1 MNGSDRRGWT
11 MLFFLPLVFFAAEW
25 VLRAHGTPYWL
36 WFNTD
41 NYLYMLGGLHI
52 LDGAPPAAFQHPGIT
67 LQMMV
72 ALDIWLSG
80 GGTPGALSDA
90 AFLQSEEIMTAVN
103 TAMLA
108 LDAGALWLLGWVAW
122 RRCGALTPA
131 LLAQTAPFLSM
142 LTLKFGIEVEPEP
155 LLLFAV
161 LVLGAAMIEESA
173 QPRGGALWVMGFAVA
188 FGVASKVTFAPL
200 GLAPLIL
207 IGSWPR
213 RWAYLWRTALIFVV
227 LMLPEARNLGPM
239 WAWFSG
245 VAAGSG
251 GYGTGPRTVIDFARY
266 PHDFIKLFFARTIF
280 FLVFFA
286 SVAALIWLRRAAGS
300 AGEAG
305 QSIPSGKATPAGR
318 GLLAIAVAQLAQVA
332 LVAKHPSGH
341 YVLPA
346 LELSGPALA
355 FLWLA
360 LSAMPRFSPG
370 RASPWFGRAFAVVL
384 ALILGFQ
391 SFAFARQD
399 REMRRESAGA
409 KSIDMARDFPSCAH
423 VYYFMA
429 SSPSQAW
436 FYNSSYSGN
445 RYAMRLKALL
455 PTNEYFSVPWED
467 GLRDWDGKVEP
478 AALLQRYKCI
488 ALRSADPFGA
498 DGLAALFGHAF
509 DKAARC
515 QAGSETILVEG
526 ARCPG
531 IKP

>member
-1 MNGSDRRGWT
+1 MNGSDRRGWI
-11 MLFFLPLVFFAAEW
+11 MLFFLPLVFFMVEW
-25 VLRAHGTPYWL
+25 VLREHALPYWL
-36 WFNTD
+36 WFNLD
-41 NYLYMLGGLHI
+41 PSYLYMLGGLHI
-52 LDGAPPAAFQHPGIT
+52 LDGAAPAAFQHPGVT
-67 LQMMV
+67 VQMMV
-72 ALDIWLSG
+72 ALGAWTAG
-80 GGTPGALSDA
+80 AGTFGELSDA
-90 AFLQSEEIMTAVN
+90 GFTHAEEILTAVN

-142 LTLKFGIEVEPEP
+142 LTLKTGIEVEPEP

-161 LVLGAAMIEESA
+161 LVLGAAMIEDSA
-173 QPRGGALWVMGFAVA
+173 QARRGALWVMAFAVA
-188 FGVASKVTFAPL
+188 VGVASKVTFAPL

-207 IGSWPR
+207 IATWPR

-239 WAWFSG
+239 WEWFSG
-245 VAAGSG
+245 VAVGSG
-251 GYGTGPRTVIDFARY
+251 GYGAGAHTGIDFSRY
-266 PHDFIKLFFARTIF
+266 PHAFVKFFFARPIF
-280 FLVFFA
+280 FLVFA
-286 SVAALIWLRRAAGS
+286 AGVAALLWLRRAG
-300 AGEAG
+300 G
-305 QSIPSGKATPAGR
+305 GKLTPAGR
-318 GLLAIAVAQLAQVA
+318 GLLALLAAQLAQVA
-332 LVAKHPSGH
+332 LVAKHPSAH
-341 YVLPA
+341 YILPA

-360 LSAMPRFSPG
+360 LCCAPRFSPG

-409 KSIDMARDFPSCAH
+409 RSIDLARDLPACAQ

-429 SSPSQAW
+429 SSPAQAW

-445 RYAMRLKALL
+445 RYAQRLKALM
-455 PTNEYFSVPWED
+455 PANAYFSVPWED
-467 GLRDWDGKVEP
+467 GLRDWDGKADP

-488 ALRSADPFGA
+488 ALRSADPGA
-498 DGLAALFGHAF
+498 VDGLAALFGHAF
-509 DKAARC
+509 DQASRC

-531 IKP
+531 IRP

>member
-1 MNGSDRRGWT
+1 MTGSDRRGWT

-25 VLRAHGTPYWL
+25 VLREHAVPYWL
-36 WFNTD
+36 WFNLD
-41 NYLYMLGGLHI
+41 PSYLYLLGGLHI
-52 LDGAPPAAFQHPGIT
+52 LDGAAPATFQHPGVT
-67 LQMMV
+67 LQMLV
-72 ALDIWLSG
+72 ALGAWLAG
-80 GGTPGALSDA
+80 AGPFGALSDTGFTHA
-90 AFLQSEEIMTAVN
+90 EEILTGVN

-108 LDAGALWLLGWVAW
+108 LDAGAVWLLGWVAL

-173 QPRGGALWVMGFAVA
+173 QARRGTLWVMAFAVA

-207 IGSWPR
+207 IGTWSR
-213 RWAYLWRTALIFVV
+213 RWAYLWRAALIFVV

-239 WAWFSG
+239 WDWFSG
-245 VAAGSG
+245 VAVGSG
-251 GYGTGPRTVIDFARY
+251 GYGTGAHTVIDFARY
-266 PHDFIKLFFARTIF
+266 PHAFVKLFFARPIF

-286 SVAALIWLRRAAGS
+286 GGAALIWLRS
-300 AGEAG
+300 HAGEAG
-305 QSIPSGKATPAGR
+305 KSKGGTATPAWR
-318 GLLAIAVAQLAQVA
+318 GLLAIMAAQLAQLA

-341 YVLPA
+341 YILPA
-346 LELSGPALA
+346 LELTGPALA

-360 LSAMPRFSPG
+360 LGAEPRFSPG
-370 RASPWFGRAFAVVL
+370 RASPWFGRAFAL
-384 ALILGFQ
+384 ALATILVFQ
-391 SFAFARQD
+391 SFAFVRQD

-409 KSIDMARDFPSCAH
+409 RSIDMARDFSSCAQ

-429 SSPSQAW
+429 SSPAQAW

-445 RYAMRLKALL
+445 RYAQRLKALL
-455 PTNEYFSVPWED
+455 PANAYFSVPWEE
-467 GLRDWDGKVEP
+467 GLRDWDGKVDP
-478 AALLQRYKCI
+478 AALLQRYKCV
-488 ALRSADPFGA
+488 ALRSADPGA
-498 DGLAALFGHAF
+498 VENLAALFGHAF
-509 DKAARC
+509 DQASHC

-526 ARCPG
+526 AQCPG

>member
-25 VLRAHGTPYWL
+25 VLREHALPYWL
-36 WFNTD
+36 WFNLD
-41 NYLYMLGGLHI
+41 PSYLYLLGGLHI
-52 LDGAPPAAFQHPGIT
+52 LDGAAPAAFQHPGIT
-67 LQMMV
+67 VQLMT
-72 ALDIWLSG
+72 ALGAWLA
-80 GGTPGALSDA
+80 GAGPFGDLGDA
-90 AFLQSEEIMTAVN
+90 GFTHAEEILTGVN

-108 LDAGALWLLGWVAW
+108 LDAGAVWLLGWVAW

-155 LLLFAV
+155 LLLFAT

-173 QPRGGALWVMGFAVA
+173 QPRGGTLWVMAFAVA

-207 IGSWPR
+207 IQSWPR
-213 RWAYLWRTALIFVV
+213 RWAYLWRTALIFVI

-251 GYGTGPRTVIDFARY
+251 GYGTGARTVIDFARY
-266 PHDFIKLFFARTIF
+266 PHDFVKLFFSRPIF

-286 SVAALIWLRRAAGS
+286 GVGALIWLRRAAG
-300 AGEAG
+300 EAG
-305 QSIPSGKATPAGR
+305 RSIPAGKATPAAR
-318 GLLAIAVAQLAQVA
+318 GLLALLTAQLAQVA

-341 YVLPA
+341 YILPA
-346 LELSGPALA
+346 LELTGPVLA

-360 LSAMPRFSPG
+360 LGTMPRFSPG
-370 RASPWFGRAFAVVL
+370 RASPWFGRVFALVL
-384 ALILGFQ
+384 GLLLGFQ
-391 SFAFARQD
+391 SFAFTRQD

-409 KSIDMARDFPSCAH
+409 KSIDMARDFPACAH
-423 VYYFMA
+423 VYFFMA

-445 RYAMRLKALL
+445 RYAQRLKALL
-455 PTNEYFSVPWED
+455 PANEYFSVPWED
-467 GLRDWDGKVEP
+467 GLRDWAGPVDP
-478 AALLQRYKCI
+478 ADLLRRYPCI
-488 ALRSADPFGA
+488 ALRSAEPGA
-498 DGLAALFGHAF
+498 VEGLAALFGYAF
-509 DKAARC
+509 DKASRC
-515 QAGSETILVEG
+515 NAGSETVLVEG

-531 IKP
+531 VKP